1 MHLTL
6 LCIAESSFAICFSI
20 YHSFQSFRKN
30 VTQKSRVKKQIYFF
44 PFFSVHPHWSIT
56 KLRRANH
63 CSSFSAVS
71 SFFLTFFFFLAVL
84 TWILFFTISNINE
97 CNILSA
103 LPHIFSF
110 TFLLKFILP
119 STNYLKNPFASTFNI
134 LYLRALAEAPHPPG
148 IFTYHSAH
156 LS

>member
-44 PFFSVHPHWSIT
+44 LSFQFIHIGQLPSYAELIT
-56 KLRRANH
+56 VAL
-63 CSSFSAVS
+63 SQLSPLSF
-71 SFFLTFFFFLAVL
+71 LLFFFFLAVL

-156 LS
+156 L